1 VSPLSF
7 DFFTYLIEAERNRQ
21 ERGLDEIHIVFVPQA
36 PSIEYGERLFTD
48 SHESWRLHNMLIT
61 SCWLLPSCKN
71 ISACNSREDAEI
83 IEKKL
88 AAYIFPKKYTVAK
101 PIAHHHTGWPIIAGH
116 LGYNLQSLTASEQAK
131 DYAQQWIEEHSDG
144 KKTIA
149 LTLREATFTPKRN
162 SDVSEWVKFARL
174 LQENGYFPVIL
185 RDIETA
191 LDKAPAEFEGI
202 ATFPEGVFNL
212 ELRMAFYE
220 QCYMSAFVSNGPS
233 TPCYFGNTARY
244 LYFVTGEWLHEEP
257 TPFNRIG
264 LGRGTTP
271 PFANHYQRWL
281 WFDQD
286 ADRFLKE
293 VKNLD
298 EFICEKEANGT
309 YNDFLAPIQENR
321 EPMMTVVKRIFDW
334 SQHESSNVEPEFRLA
349 LYCYRRAPKEEKVK
363 FENILM
369 RARIHLRLQEPHM
382 AKAISKYVPDMP
394 EPMEVIYSRFGQS
407 LAAGGHFEEARELY
421 LGAIKRGTTTPE
433 IIFHLGIVEQ
443 SMERNEEAIERFKS
457 LIDQDI
463 PTSAI
468 YLQLGELYETLG
480 QQDLAL
486 ETYALGD
493 AKGHSDPEYEKR
505 RLAMQLANKFN

>member
-21 ERGLDEIHIVFVPQA
+21 ERGLDELHIVFVPQA

-71 ISACNSREDAEI
+71 ISACNSKEDAEI

-131 DYAQQWIEEHSDG
+131 DYAQQWIDEHSDG

-191 LDKAPAEFEGI
+191 LDEPPAEFEGI

-212 ELRMAFYE
+212 ELRLAFYE

-233 TPCYFGNTARY
+233 TPCYYGNTARY
-244 LYFVTGEWLHEEP
+244 LYFVTGEYLHEEP
-257 TPFNRIG
+257 TAFNRIG

-286 ADRFLKE
+286 ADRFMAE
-293 VKNLD
+293 VENLD
-298 EFICEKEANGT
+298 DFIEEKIADES
-309 YNDFLAPIQENR
+309 YDDFLAPIAENR

-334 SQHESSNVEPEFRLA
+334 SHHCAETVDTEFELA
-349 LYCYRRAPKEEKVK
+349 LYCYRRAPKEEKTK
-363 FENILM
+363 YENMLM
-369 RARIHLRLQEPHM
+369 RACMHIRRRDAHM
-382 AKAISKYVPDMP
+382 ARAVTKYIPDMQDTSAR
-394 EPMEVIYSRFGQS
+394 VYKKFGQA
-407 LAAGGHFEEARELY
+407 LATDGHLEVARDLY
-421 LGAIKRGTTTPE
+421 LIALEHKFSSHE
-433 IIFHLGIVEQ
+433 IIFHLGIIEQ
-443 SMERNEEAIERFKS
+443 ALNLTDSAIHRFKS
-457 LIDQDI
+457 LIEQDL

-468 YLQLGELYETLG
+468 YLQLGELYETQG
-480 QQDLAL
+480 QQNLAL
-486 ETYALGD
+486 ETYALGE

-505 RLAMQLANKFN
+505 RFAMQLANKFK